1 MIDQSLIKEVRELT
15 GAGVLDI
22 KKALEET
29 DNDKAKAIEILRKKG
44 QKVVAEKSTRSAKEG
59 IVGVYLH
66 SNNKLVATVA
76 LKCETDF
83 VARNEEFKTL
93 AHDLAMHIAAVN
105 PQWLSPQ
112 DIPADIFSREKEIY
126 SADESIRNK
135 PVAIREKII
144 EGKLE
149 KFYNETCLLKQVFIK
164 DESLTIEQLIKN
176 YIAKLRENIIIEKFI
191 RFTL

>member
-1 MIDQSLIKEVRELT
+1 MDQSLIKELRELT

-29 DNDKAKAIEILRKKG
+29 NNDKTKTIEILRKKG
-44 QKVVAEKSTRSAKEG
+44 QKVIAEKSLRSAKEG

-93 AHDLAMHIAAVN
+93 AHDLAMHIAATN
-105 PQWLSPQ
+105 PQWISPN
-112 DIPADIFSREKEIY
+112 DIPADILSREKEIY
-126 SADESIRNK
+126 SADENTRNK
-135 PVAIREKII
+135 PVVIREKII

-149 KFYNETCLLKQVFIK
+149 KLYNETCLLKQAFVK
-164 DESLTIEQLIKN
+164 DESLTVEQLVKN
-176 YIAKLRENIIIEKFI
+176 YIAKLRENIVIEKFI
-191 RFTL
+191 RFQL